1 MVFAP
6 DTEANLVAAVELVNT
21 AAEPDTLLDVTAL
34 DDYYAR
40 HGYTGRH
47 DRDHAE
53 LSAVRDLRADL
64 RVLFTGPPEL
74 VVEQVNRLLERHPA
88 RLRLVNHGRL
98 GHHLHVA
105 DDDAPLA
112 SRIAVETAVAVADV
126 VSSGELSRFG
136 VCADDGCEGVMLD
149 LTRNRSR
156 RFCSTTCGN
165 RHAAAEY
172 RARQRGQERA

>member
-21 AAEPDTLLDVTAL
+21 ASDPDTLTSVSAL

-47 DRDHAE
+47 DRDRAE
-53 LSAVRDLRADL
+53 LDAVRALRVDLRA
-64 RVLFTGPPEL
+64 LFTAPVDEA
-74 VVEQVNRLLERHPA
+74 VRRVNVLLDEHPA

-105 DDDAPLA
+105 DDDSPLP
-112 SRIAVETAVAVADV
+112 SRIVVETAVAFADV
-126 VSSGELSRFG
+126 VSAGELSRFG
-136 VCADDGCEGVMLD
+136 VCADDGCDGIVLD

-165 RHAAAEY
+165 RYAAAEY
-172 RARQRGQERA
+172 RARQREQQ